1 MRELEGRVADEI
13 IDLKGADLKYFAIQI
28 KNWFKFGSSPQI
40 LLVSLELQLFLIA
53 DFATFKPEIYFFEAG
68 KE

>member
-13 IDLKGADLKYFAIQI
+13 IDLKGVDLKYFAIQI

-40 LLVSLELQLFLIA
+40 LLVSLELQLFLIT
-53 DFATFKPEIYFFEAG
+53 DFATFKPEVYIFEAG